1 MPLMSEMIHCLTGW
15 KTSSYEIMKWG
26 SKRNN
31 IMRLYNLRENINC
44 KLDTLPDRFFKERLK
59 SSPKKGIKLNKKK
72 FNSVMQT
79 YYEMMGWSNKG
90 VPKYSTL
97 IENHLEEFKNI
108 IQ

>member
-1 MPLMSEMIHCLTGW
+1 
-15 KTSSYEIMKWG
+15 MK
-26 SKRNN
+26 
-31 IMRLYNLRENINC
+31 LLRQIFLR
-44 KLDTLPDRFFKERLK
+44 KLIRKQGKLQ

-72 FNSVMQT
+72 FNSVMKT

-97 IENHLEEFKNI
+97 IENHLEEFKFI